1 MMCTFMC
8 ATSGLYG
15 LLLYLVTC
23 PATHVASLALPKNPL
38 HTQVKV
44 LFDSTNHWHRSIQY
58 HPEQSERITACVTA
72 LQDYN
77 AKALPNES
85 GLHLDLIDYACEQPA
100 AGTKNSEGTT
110 HIPLSDDELAY
121 ARSILVKS
129 HSEDYVS
136 GFETRCRTSR
146 KKRIDDGK
154 SPLGFIGYVDD
165 DTFLTTETYDVCLR
179 ATAAWIRGVDLVR
192 TDPLATAMALTRP
205 PGHHATKTLSNG
217 FCIFNFAAAAAIH
230 AVDLGLKVSILDW
243 DVHYGQ
249 GVSNILQHVPQ
260 TRYVSMHQAPAFPYQ
275 GEKNEISGAC
285 GNILTIP
292 LPPDSS
298 WTNGYQAFFEKQ
310 VLPFVY
316 SSGDDELDAPL
327 WEPDIVIVCAGYD
340 ALLSDELASCSLT
353 AADYGKMT
361 QLLRDKIGHGRSPGG
376 LAKPP
381 SLLFGL
387 EGGYQLKKD
396 TQGGNLADAVVETV
410 KALGFRSLV

>member
-1 MMCTFMC
+1 MSASTRR
-8 ATSGLYG
+8 GLYG
-15 LLLYLVTC
+15 LLLYVVTR
-23 PATHVASLALPKNPL
+23 PATYVASLALPKNSL
-38 HTQVKV
+38 HTHVKV
-44 LFDSTNHWHRSIQY
+44 LFDSSNHWHRSIQY
-58 HPEQSERITACVTA
+58 HPEQSERIAACVAA

-77 AKALPNES
+77 TKTLPEDS
-85 GLHLDLIDYACEQPA
+85 GLHLDLIDYACDSPA
-100 AGTKNSEGTT
+100 GATNYKGTT
-110 HIPLSDDELAY
+110 NHIPLSDDELAH

-146 KKRIDDGK
+146 QKRIDDGK
-154 SPLGFIGYVDD
+154 GPLGFIGYVDD

-179 ATAAWIRGVDLVR
+179 ATAAWIRCVDLAR
-192 TDPLATAMALTRP
+192 NDPLTTPMALTRP

-217 FCIFNFAAAAAIH
+217 FCIFNFAAAAALH
-230 AVDLGLKVSILDW
+230 AVELGLKVSVLDW

-260 TRYVSMHQAPAFPYQ
+260 TRYVSMHQTPAFPYQ
-275 GEKNEISGAC
+275 GEANEISGAC

-298 WTNGYQAFFEKQ
+298 WTNGYQEYFEKQ
-310 VLPFVY
+310 ALPFIY
-316 SSGDDELDAPL
+316 SSGDDEVDAASL
-327 WEPDIVIVCAGYD
+327 WDPDLVIVCAGYD

-353 AADYGKMT
+353 AANFGKMT
-361 QLLRDKIGHGRSPGG
+361 QLLRDKIGHRSPG
-376 LAKPP
+376 AVMKPPP

-396 TQGGNLADAVVETV
+396 AQGGNLADAVVETV
-410 KALGFRSLV
+410 KALGFQNPM